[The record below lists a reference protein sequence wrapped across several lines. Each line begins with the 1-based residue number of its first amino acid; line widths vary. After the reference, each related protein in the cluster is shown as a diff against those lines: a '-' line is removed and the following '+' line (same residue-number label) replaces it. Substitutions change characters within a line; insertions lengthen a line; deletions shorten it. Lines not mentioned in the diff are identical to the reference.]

1 MATKTPATS
10 KAKSAA
16 KAPAKAESKAKETPA
31 KKAVAKAKVAEEPV
45 EEPKTKASKKVE
57 TEKTQIEEVAETKSA
72 PKAKKSEVM
81 DVFSVEGKL
90 KALYELQ
97 YIDSQ
102 IDRIKTI
109 RGELPLE
116 VRDLEDELAGLETRV
131 FKLEEEIGT
140 MNEQISDRK
149 NAIKEAQ
156 ALIKKYE
163 GQQQSVRNSREY
175 DSLSKEI
182 EYQTLDIQLSE
193 KRIKE
198 FKAQA
203 DIKTVLLTET
213 KANLDDRQSDL
224 DHKKGELNEIIA
236 ETRKEE
242 EELAAQSKK
251 AEGTIEPRLVIAYK
265 RLRSNALNGLAVVP
279 VQRDACGGCFNK
291 IPPQRQLDIRLRK
304 KIIVCEYCGRI
315 LVDPELAAEVQETV

>member
-1 MATKTPATS
+1 MATKATTTKAKAVTKSKADAKEAPKS
-10 KAKSAA
+10 KAKAAA
-16 KAPAKAESKAKETPA
+16 KVEEVEEAAKPAPKPRTKAEI
-31 KKAVAKAKVAEEPV
+31 
-45 EEPKTKASKKVE
+45 
-57 TEKTQIEEVAETKSA
+57 Q
-72 PKAKKSEVM
+72 
-81 DVFSVEGKL
+81 DVFSVDNKL
-90 KALYELQ
+90 RALFQLQ
-97 YIDSQ
+97 HIDSQ

-131 FKLEEEIGT
+131 FKLEEEVSLL
-140 MNEQISDRK
+140 NEQSADRK

-203 DIKTVLLTET
+203 DIKTALLDET
-213 KANLDDRQSDL
+213 KALLNDRQSDL
-224 DHKKGELNEIIA
+224 DHKKGELDEIIA

-242 EELAAQSKK
+242 EELVGESKK
-251 AEGTIEPRLVIAYK
+251 AQSLIEDRLLTAYT
-265 RLRSNALNGLAVVP
+265 RLRTNALNGLAVVS
-279 VQRDACGGCFNK
+279 VQRDSCGGCFNK

-315 LVDPELAAEVQETV
+315 LVDPEMAIDIQEA